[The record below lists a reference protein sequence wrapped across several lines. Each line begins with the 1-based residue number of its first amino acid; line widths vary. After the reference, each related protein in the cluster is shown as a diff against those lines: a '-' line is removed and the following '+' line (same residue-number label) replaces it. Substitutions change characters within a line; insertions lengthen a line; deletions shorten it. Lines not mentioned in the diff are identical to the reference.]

1 MQISLPTAVLKNVL
15 DLASRY
21 VAKNSTL
28 PVLQHVYMKANVD
41 TILFRAT
48 DMEKYIDIEVPATVD
63 TQGALSVDAKMLT
76 EYIRSLDDEN
86 VTLIMDMTKNTLT
99 LKTASDTIK
108 IKWLNGSEY
117 VGIPELNAPAHSVSA
132 LGLLKW
138 LNKVDFAVQEKTFV
152 PVLQGVLIKSK
163 EYDGLKKLVF
173 AGSDSLRL
181 ADYKISYD
189 GNLDNLQVI
198 VPKNNIAELKRG
210 LERYLSLWGVDC
222 QLMMS
227 NNLIG
232 LEMKTTGLY
241 MKVVSLL
248 ITWNFPEYENE
259 NVMPSKFETTVLV
272 NKADI
277 EKAIRKINILTRD
290 TNYFV
295 IFDIAEWRVICD
307 TGTQMDMWEAQST
320 LPADISWPDQKI
332 ALNGK
337 HILDIIRV
345 IESEKL
351 QLNLIANDKP
361 VIIKDLD
368 DPGFTYVC
376 KPINL

>member
-1 MQISLPTAVLKNVL
+1 MQITLQTAVLKNVL

-28 PVLQHVYMKANVD
+28 PVLQHVYMKTNVD

-63 TQGALSVDAKMLT
+63 TQGALSVDARMLT

-108 IKWLNGSEY
+108 IKGLNGSEY
-117 VGIPELNAPAHSVSA
+117 VGIPELNAPAHTVSA
-132 LGLLKW
+132 LGLLKG

-152 PVLQGVLIKSK
+152 PVLQGVLVKSK

-189 GNLDNLQVI
+189 GNLDDLQVI

-210 LERYLSLWGVDC
+210 LERYLSLGGVDC

-248 ITWNFPEYENE
+248 ISGNFPEYENE
-259 NVMPSKFETTVLV
+259 NVMPSKFETSVIV
-272 NKADI
+272 NKNDI
-277 EKAIRKINILTRD
+277 EKAIRKVNILTRD

-295 IFDIAEWRVICD
+295 IFDIADGKMVCD
-307 TGTQMDMWEAQST
+307 TGTQMDMGEAQST
-320 LPADISWPDQKI
+320 LAADITGPGQKI

-345 IESEKL
+345 VESDKL
-351 QLNLIANDKP
+351 QINLIANDKP